1 VRTPDPAVVDGL
13 QRALDLEPLVA
24 AVLANR
30 GVGDPDEGARFL
42 EPSVDDLLDPFGMAD
57 MDKAAERI
65 ARAVKDGEPI
75 LVYGDYDVDGL
86 TSTALMVQFLR
97 YLGARPHVYVPNR
110 STEGYSFTEGGVAS
124 ILASGAHV
132 VVSVDNGIASIAPV
146 DELSRAGVDVII
158 TDHHLPSAELPPAY
172 AIVNPRRPDCTYP
185 FKGLAGVG
193 VAFKVACAVAN
204 RLGEGKRR
212 SPEMMRFLG
221 EAMAWVALGTVA
233 DMVPL
238 QGENRILAARGL
250 RAIPRSTSPG
260 LAALCGVAGVR
271 KPGFS
276 EQDVAFKLAPRLN
289 AAGRLGR
296 SDLSLA
302 LLVATD
308 EAEAAALAR
317 QLDALNVK
325 RREVEREIFLTVQE
339 RLAGLPEDEPIV
351 LHDDAWN
358 TGLLGLVA
366 GRVAQQTGRP
376 AALISGMHGDPAK
389 GSCRTVAGF
398 DVHAA
403 LQACTEHLVSHGGHA
418 AAAGFTIA
426 RREIEAFRA
435 RFAEAWRQH
444 RARSDGAA
452 PLEYDAELPLAAL
465 TPRLMGQL
473 ERLAPFGQGNARPV
487 LGASDVEVHEAR
499 RMGDGSHL
507 QMQVGQGPAVLRA
520 VAFGRGD
527 LADALP
533 AGTRAD
539 LLVMPRRNAFRG
551 RVQTELE
558 VVDLRPSVRR
568 GASRRPPAV
577 EGSR

>member
-1 VRTPDPAVVDGL
+1 VESLRRG
-13 QRALDLEPLVA
+13 LDLEPLVA
-24 AVLANR
+24 TILANR
-30 GVGDPDEGARFL
+30 GVSDPGEGARYL
-42 EPSVDDLLDPFGMAD
+42 DPSVDDLLDPFGMAD
-57 MDKAAERI
+57 MERAAERI
-65 ARAVKDGEPI
+65 ARAVAEDEPI

-110 STEGYSFTEGGVAS
+110 STEGYSFTAGGVAS
-124 ILASGAHV
+124 ILASGAKV

-146 DELSRAGVDVII
+146 HELSRAGVDVII
-158 TDHHLPSAELPPAY
+158 TDHHLPSEELPPAY
-172 AIVNPRRPDCTYP
+172 AVVNPRRADCTYA

-204 RLGEGKRR
+204 RLSEGKRR
-212 SPEMMRFLG
+212 SPEMARFLG

-238 QGENRILAARGL
+238 QGENRVLAARGL
-250 RAIPRSTSPG
+250 RAIPLSTSPG

-271 KPGFS
+271 KGSFS

-302 LLVATD
+302 LLVSTD
-308 EAEAAALAR
+308 ESEAAALAR
-317 QLDALNVK
+317 QLDALNVQ
-325 RREVEREIFLTVQE
+325 RREVDRAIYLTVQD
-339 RLAGLPEDEPIV
+339 RLSDVPEDEPVV

-366 GRVAQQTGRP
+366 GRIAQQTGKP

-389 GSCRTVAGF
+389 GSCRSIPGF

-403 LQACTEHLVSHGGHA
+403 LAACNRHLLAHGGHA
-418 AAAGFTIA
+418 AAAGFTIE
-426 RREIEAFRA
+426 RRNIPAFRESFI
-435 RFAEAWRQH
+435 RVWREH
-444 RARSDGAA
+444 REHNTAA
-452 PLEYDAELPLAAL
+452 LPVDYDAELPLAAL
-465 TPRLMGQL
+465 TPRLMSQL
-473 ERLAPFGQGNARPV
+473 ERLAPFGQGNPRPV
-487 LGASDVEVHEAR
+487 LGTSGVTVREAR

-507 QMQVGQGPAVLRA
+507 QMQVGQGEAVLRA
-520 VAFGRGD
+520 VAFGQGH
-527 LADALP
+527 LVEALP
-533 AGTRAD
+533 SGTRAD
-539 LLVMPRRNAFRG
+539 LLVCPKRNAFRG
-551 RVQTELE
+551 KAQTELE
-558 VVDLRPSVRR
+558 VVDIRPAGRAGGPARPSR
-568 GASRRPPAV
+568 V

>member
-1 VRTPDPAVVDGL
+1 VEALRSG
-13 QRALDLEPLVA
+13 LDLEPLVA
-24 AVLANR
+24 TILANR
-30 GVGDPDEGARFL
+30 DVADAEEGRRYL
-42 EPSVDDLLDPFGMAD
+42 DPSVDDLLDPFGMAD
-57 MDKAAERI
+57 MERASERI
-65 ARAVKDGEPI
+65 ARAVADGEPI

-97 YLGARPHVYVPNR
+97 YIGARPHVYVPNR
-110 STEGYSFTEGGVAS
+110 STEGYSFTEGGVAN
-124 ILASGAHV
+124 ILESGAKV

-146 DELSRAGVDVII
+146 DELSKAGIDVII
-158 TDHHLPSAELPPAY
+158 TDHHLPSDELPPAY
-172 AIVNPRRPDCTYP
+172 AVVNPRRTDCTYP

-204 RLGEGKRR
+204 RLTEGKRR

-238 QGENRILAARGL
+238 HGENRILAARGL
-250 RAIPRSTSPG
+250 RAIPLSTSPG

-271 KPGFS
+271 KGSFT

-302 LLVATD
+302 LLVSTD
-308 EAEAAALAR
+308 EAEAATLAR
-317 QLDALNVK
+317 QLDALNVQ
-325 RREVEREIFLTVQE
+325 RREVDRAIYLTVQD
-339 RLAGLPEDEPIV
+339 LLPDVPEDEPVV

-366 GRVAQQTGRP
+366 GRISQQMGKP
-376 AALISGMHGDPAK
+376 AVLISGMHGDPAK
-389 GSCRTVAGF
+389 GSSRSIPGF

-403 LQACTEHLVSHGGHA
+403 LESCDRHLVAHGGHA
-418 AAAGFTIA
+418 AAAGFTIE
-426 RREIEAFRA
+426 RRNIAAFRETFV
-435 RFAEAWRQH
+435 RVWQDH
-444 RARSDGAA
+444 RENNTGAL
-452 PLEYDAELPLAAL
+452 PVDYDAELPLAAL
-465 TPRLMGQL
+465 TPRLMNQI
-473 ERLAPFGQGNARPV
+473 ERLAPFGQGNPRPV
-487 LGASDVEVHEAR
+487 LGTSGVVVQEAR

-507 QMQVGQGPAVLRA
+507 QMQVGQGEAVLRA
-520 VAFGRGD
+520 VAFGQGH
-527 LADALP
+527 LVDALP

-539 LLVMPRRNAFRG
+539 LLVSPKRNAYRG
-551 RVQTELE
+551 KVSIELE
-558 VVDLRPSVRR
+558 IVDIRPASRAP
-568 GASRRPPAV
+568 GASRPPAV

>member
-1 VRTPDPAVVDGL
+1 VDALRRG
-13 QRALDLEPLVA
+13 LDLEPLVA

-30 GVGDPDEGARFL
+30 GVANAEEGARFL
-42 EPSVDDLLDPFGMAD
+42 DPSVDDLLDPFGMAD
-57 MDKAAERI
+57 MARAAERI
-65 ARAVKDGEPI
+65 ARAVADDEPI

-97 YLGARPHVYVPNR
+97 YVGARPHVYVPNR

-158 TDHHLPSAELPPAY
+158 TDHHLPSEELPPAY
-172 AIVNPRRPDCTYP
+172 AVVNPRRADCTYA

-204 RLGEGKRR
+204 RLSEGKRR

-250 RAIPRSTSPG
+250 RAIPLSTSPG

-271 KPGFS
+271 KQSFT

-308 EAEAAALAR
+308 EAAAAALAR
-317 QLDALNVK
+317 QLDALNVQ
-325 RREVEREIFLTVQE
+325 RREVDRAIYLTVQD
-339 RLAGLPEDEPIV
+339 RLPDVPEDEPII

-366 GRVAQQTGRP
+366 GRIAQQTGRP
-376 AALISGMHGDPAK
+376 AVLISGMHGDPAK
-389 GSCRTVAGF
+389 GSSRSIPGF

-403 LQACTEHLVSHGGHA
+403 LAGCERHLVTHGGHA
-418 AAAGFTIA
+418 AAAGFTIE
-426 RREIEAFRA
+426 RRNIPAFRETFI
-435 RFAEAWRQH
+435 RAWREH
-444 RARSDGAA
+444 RGRDTGTA
-452 PLEYDAELPLAAL
+452 PVDYDAELPLAAM
-465 TPRLMGQL
+465 TPRLMDQF
-473 ERLAPFGQGNARPV
+473 ERLAPFGQGNPRPV
-487 LGASDVEVHEAR
+487 LGASGVVVQEAR

-507 QMQVGQGPAVLRA
+507 QMQVGQGEVQLRA
-520 VAFGRGD
+520 VAFGQGHLVD
-527 LADALP
+527 VLP
-533 AGTRAD
+533 GGTRAD
-539 LLVMPRRNAFRG
+539 LLVCPKRNTFRG
-551 RVQTELE
+551 QAQIELE
-558 VVDLRPSVRR
+558 VVDIRPAGRAPAP
-568 GASRRPPAV
+568 GRPPAV
-577 EGSR
+577 EGAR